1 MYPVEARRTNLF
13 VENPAVQDK
22 ISRILEDIY
31 QDTGTPPSST
41 CTTALFEK
49 KMEEASRLIEKMEKS
64 IEDQDYPAEL
74 IKRTVSKAEE
84 MLKELKDLK
93 TVSIEEDEL
102 LEKKQLELD
111 EIKEDALK
119 ISIQKKSSTPQ
130 AAFDRSIERISL
142 PFSI

>member
-49 KMEEASRLIEKMEKS
+49 KMEEESILIEIMEKS

-111 EIKEDALK
+111 
-119 ISIQKKSSTPQ
+119 
-130 AAFDRSIERISL
+130 
-142 PFSI
+142 

>member
-13 VENPAVQDK
+13 VENPVVQDK
-22 ISRILEDIY
+22 ISRTLEDIY

-49 KMEEASRLIEKMEKS
+49 KMEEESILIEKMEKS

-74 IKRTVSKAEE
+74 IKRTVSMAEK

-111 EIKEDALK
+111 
-119 ISIQKKSSTPQ
+119 
-130 AAFDRSIERISL
+130 
-142 PFSI
+142 